1 MLFDPSK
8 ETRARAPKQV
18 IGGCAKRI
26 GMVCHRFME
35 ITRRDGFGHAFNVGL
50 GYVGRVFNPDKSE
63 DDFDRAWKVNTSGR
77 TNLWHTSI
85 DSPNAKF
92 GTAYTPSDPAWI
104 EQTLAQLSED
114 FSTFSFID
122 LGCGKGRVLLLASN
136 YGFRKVMGVEFAEEL
151 VKAARQNLRASG
163 IVGAE
168 VIHEDAAN
176 FHFPDGNLLIYLFN
190 PFSAKIL
197 RPVLSHLAGRNVLQK
212 TYLIY
217 VNPLHA
223 SLVDATVGFRPIA
236 TIDDE
241 VSARIWA
248 CP

>member
-1 MLFDPSK
+1 MLFDPPKGS
-8 ETRARAPKQV
+8 RARALKQV
-18 IGGCAKRI
+18 IAPCARRM

-50 GYVGRVFNPDKSE
+50 GYIDRILNPDKSE
-63 DDFDRAWKVNTSGR
+63 DEFDRAWKVNTRGR
-77 TNLWHTSI
+77 TNLWHMSI
-85 DSPNAKF
+85 DSPNGRF
-92 GTAYTPSDPAWI
+92 GTAYTPSDPTWI
-104 EQTLAQLSED
+104 GRALARLSED

-122 LGCGKGRVLLLASN
+122 LGCGKGRVLLVASH
-136 YGFRKVMGVEFAEEL
+136 YGFRKIMGVEFAAEL

-163 IVGAE
+163 IEGAE

-176 FHFPDGNLLIYLFN
+176 FCFPDGNLLVYLFN
-190 PFSAKIL
+190 PFSAKVL
-197 RPVLSHLAGRNVLQK
+197 RPVLHHLAGRNGQQR

-223 SLVDATVGFRPIA
+223 DLVDTTAGFRPIA
-236 TIDDE
+236 TVTDK
-241 VSARIWA
+241 AKTRIWA

>member
-1 MLFDPSK
+1 M
-8 ETRARAPKQV
+8 KQV
-18 IGGCAKRI
+18 IGRFAKRI

-35 ITRRDGFGHAFNVGL
+35 ITRTDGFGRAFKLGL
-50 GYVGRVFNPDKSE
+50 GYVGRVLNPDKSE

-77 TNLWHTSI
+77 TNLWHMSI
-85 DSPNAKF
+85 DSPNGKF

-104 EQTLAQLSED
+104 GKTLARLSED
-114 FSTFSFID
+114 FSTFNFID
-122 LGCGKGRVLLLASN
+122 LGCGKGRVLLVASN
-136 YGFRKVMGVEFAEEL
+136 YGFRKVMGVEFAAEL

-163 IVGAE
+163 IEGAE

-176 FHFPDGNLLIYLFN
+176 FCFPDGNLLVYLFN
-190 PFSAKIL
+190 PFSAKVL
-197 RPVLSHLAGRNVLQK
+197 RPVLSHLAGRNGLQK

-217 VNPLHA
+217 VNPQHA
-223 SLVDATVGFRPIA
+223 SLVDATAGYRSIA